1 MRALY
6 PRGDFMNTVW
16 NILCAFLDGFMNR
29 QKLQSAKDKALRK
42 HLSER
47 QVDQMLKDT
56 FPASDPPSTY

>member
-1 MRALY
+1 
-6 PRGDFMNTVW
+6 
-16 NILCAFLDGFMNR
+16 MNR